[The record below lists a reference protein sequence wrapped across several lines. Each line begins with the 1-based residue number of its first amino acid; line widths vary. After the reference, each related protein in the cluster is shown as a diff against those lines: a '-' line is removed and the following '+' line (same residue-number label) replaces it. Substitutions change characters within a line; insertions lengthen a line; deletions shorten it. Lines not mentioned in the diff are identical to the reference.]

1 MAPMSGVPL
10 PLRESTLERLR
21 ERELEEARS
30 LQQAIIQAE
39 PLRGP
44 AIELASR
51 FRPFVDVGGDFLDY
65 FCLSDNRLGI
75 YLGDVVGKGLPAAMY
90 AALAVGTMR
99 GIKKTGELPA
109 TVLEL
114 LNRRLRMRVPP
125 ARYCAVQ
132 YAVFDPVSLE
142 LWLANAGLPKPVHI
156 AAHGCCEL
164 GEGGLPS
171 GLFPDTHYEQTT
183 VRLKPGDAVLFL
195 TDGVLEAQN
204 DAGEEFGN
212 ERLLEACAKLR
223 GESADGILARLF
235 EAVDAF
241 VDGAQQHDD
250 MTAAVMKL
258 A

>member
-1 MAPMSGVPL
+1 MSGVPL
-10 PLRESTLERLR
+10 PLRESPLERLR

-39 PLRGP
+39 LLRGS
-44 AIELASR
+44 AVEFASR

-65 FCLSDNRLGI
+65 FRLSDNRLGL

-90 AALAVGTMR
+90 AALAVGTLR
-99 GIKKTGELPA
+99 GIRKTGELPRA
-109 TVLEL
+109 VLEL

-125 ARYCAVQ
+125 ARYCAVE
-132 YAVFDPVSLE
+132 YAVFDPASLE
-142 LWLANAGLPKPVHI
+142 LRLSNAGLPKPVHI
-156 AAHGCCEL
+156 SAQGCREL

-171 GLFPDTHYEQTT
+171 GLFPDTHYDQYNAQLEA
-183 VRLKPGDAVLFL
+183 GDAVLFL
-195 TDGVLEAQN
+195 TDGILEAQN
-204 DAGEEFGN
+204 NAGEEFGN
-212 ERLLEACAKLR
+212 ERLLRVCSTLH
-223 GESADGILARLF
+223 GESADGVLSRLF
-235 EAVDAF
+235 EAVDIF

>member
-1 MAPMSGVPL
+1 MAVMTGVPL
-10 PLRESTLERLR
+10 PLRESPLERLR

-30 LQQAIIQAE
+30 LQQAIIQVD
-39 PLRGP
+39 PLRAP
-44 AIELASR
+44 AIEFASR
-51 FRPFVDVGGDFLDY
+51 FRPYVDVGGDFLDY
-65 FCLSDNRLGI
+65 FRLSDDRLGL

-99 GIKKTGELPA
+99 GIKKTGELPRE
-109 TVLEL
+109 VLEL

-132 YAVFDPVSLE
+132 YAVFDPASLE

-156 AAHGCCEL
+156 ATHGCSEL

-171 GLFPDTHYEQTT
+171 GLFPDTQYEQ
-183 VRLKPGDAVLFL
+183 VSVQLKAGDAVLFL
-195 TDGVLEAQN
+195 TDGILEAQN
-204 DAGEEFGN
+204 AAFEEFGN
-212 ERLLEACAKLR
+212 ERLLEVCETLR
-223 GESADGILARLF
+223 GESADRILARLF
-235 EAVDAF
+235 EAVDGF
-241 VDGAQQHDD
+241 VAGAQQHDD